1 MLRVLCAG
9 AALLVA
15 TTGRAEVV
23 NRIIATIDGEPITA
37 HELERYAAERGAD
50 GGVSR
55 DELLQALVTDR
66 LLEKEAT
73 AQGIAA
79 SPEEV
84 DAYVEQVKQRNR
96 IDDAQFLEALTEQ
109 GLTLEQYRARVK
121 AEIEKT
127 ALVTREIRQRVNVS
141 PEEVERYYRE
151 HLDDYA
157 TSERVTV
164 RVIFFQLDGPPGRE
178 TEYTRAK
185 AEEVRDLAR
194 DGRSFA
200 ALAEQFSEGP
210 GADKGGLLGTFAR
223 GEMEASLDAVAF
235 DLPTRTVSD
244 PIATSRGF
252 YLLYVDEKIPA
263 GHKPLDEVRDEIRDA
278 LYGEAVQSRYADFL
292 VRSLRE
298 RHHVE
303 VFN

>member
-15 TTGRAEVV
+15 TAGRAEVV
-23 NRIIATIDGEPITA
+23 NRIIATVDGDPITA

-50 GGVSR
+50 GDVPR

-79 SPEEV
+79 SPEEI
-84 DAYVEQVKQRNR
+84 DAYVAQVKQRNR
-96 IDDAQFLEALTEQ
+96 IDDAQFADALRAQ

-141 PEEVERYYRE
+141 PEEVERHYRE

-157 TSERVTV
+157 VSEQVTV
-164 RVIFFQLDGPPGRE
+164 RVIFFALDGPPGRE

-194 DGRSFA
+194 DGRRFA

-210 GADKGGLLGTFAR
+210 GADKGGLLGTFGR
-223 GEMEASLDAVAF
+223 GEMDAALDDVAF
-235 DLPTRTVSD
+235 DLAPGKVSD

-252 YLLYVDEKIPA
+252 HLLYVEEKVA
-263 GHKPLDEVRDEIRDA
+263 SGHKPLEDVQEEIKDA
-278 LYGEAVQSRYADFL
+278 LYGEAVQSRYEDFL

-303 VFN
+303 VLN